1 MLFLQLSNLYANE
14 YTITEE
20 LRVVKRKRLEK
31 KAKVAKHA
39 HVIHLEKKWDFLDLP
54 IALETLEVYLISE
67 KNSMIGS
74 TSNVAE
80 GVVFSA
86 VLLNR

>member
-14 YTITEE
+14 YTITE
-20 LRVVKRKRLEK
+20 LRWSERERK
-31 KAKVAKHA
+31 KVALHA

-74 TSNVAE
+74 TSNLLLKAL
-80 GVVFSA
+80 FS
-86 VLLNR
+86 LLFC

>member
-1 MLFLQLSNLYANE
+1 ML
-14 YTITEE
+14 
-20 LRVVKRKRLEK
+20 
-31 KAKVAKHA
+31 HA

-74 TSNVAE
+74 TSNLLLKAL
-80 GVVFSA
+80 FS
-86 VLLNR
+86 LLFC